1 MKKNSTIIIIFL
13 LLYLFIS
20 GIGDVI
26 NGKTGMYDYIWIVVV
41 AFAIVYSLHTLYSLY
56 SNKGK

>member
-26 NGKTGMYDYIWIVVV
+26 NGKKGMYDYIWIVVV
-41 AFAIVYSLHTLYSLY
+41 AFAIVYSLYTLYFFY
-56 SNKGK
+56 SNKRK

>member
-41 AFAIVYSLHTLYSLY
+41 AFAIVYSLYTLHFLY
-56 SNKGK
+56 NNKRK